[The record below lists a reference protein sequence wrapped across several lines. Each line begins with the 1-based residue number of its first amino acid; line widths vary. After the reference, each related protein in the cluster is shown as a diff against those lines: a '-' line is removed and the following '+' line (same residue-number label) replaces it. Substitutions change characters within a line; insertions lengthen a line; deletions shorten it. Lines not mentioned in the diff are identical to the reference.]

1 MNKEERAG
9 NLLVHYFRTLAIS
22 CDVGWDS
29 DMESEIRDAV
39 RCIIDAA
46 VSDAADENQTR
57 TGVPESALVAAQN
70 EAAMLRQQRA
80 TAQQE
85 IDTLRQHLADAIK
98 LISALQG
105 DVRLLRQQA
114 AEAWTERDRQLLR
127 ATALAWQLAELRQ
140 QTVEVTNSDDPLD
153 SATLHNMRETAMPM
167 AANDT
172 PPAASAIAV

>member
-70 EAAMLRQQRA
+70 EAAMLRQQRV
-80 TAQQE
+80 TAHQE

-127 ATALAWQLAELRQ
+127 AANLAGQLAELRQ
-140 QTVEVTNSDDPLD
+140 QIVEVTNSDELLD
-153 SATLHNMRETAMPM
+153 
-167 AANDT
+167 AAN
-172 PPAASAIAV
+172 PAQ